1 MESWPGIFA
10 DGLLT
15 MPVALAVPLDRSAAC
30 VLASRVPKDGTMSI
44 KVESTWQTT

>member
-15 MPVALAVPLDRSAAC
+15 MPVALAVPLDRSAARG
-30 VLASRVPKDGTMSI
+30 LASWRMATVSI
-44 KVESTWQTT
+44 EVESTWQTT